1 MKAKTAKI
9 TGQAMK
15 TKKKPEAVRKD
26 KMRQPGGPDALE
38 YQVNIVF
45 DPRDG
50 IYVARVPEL
59 ENCHSHG
66 DTPEQALT
74 NAREAIE
81 LWIETARRRKMP
93 VPEPVSRRKFSG
105 RFVLRTSEDLH
116 ARLARVAMGKGQSMN
131 DLVVEILEQQLKRV
145 G

>member
-1 MKAKTAKI
+1 MRTKTAKI
-9 TGQAMK
+9 RGQAMS
-15 TKKKPEAVRKD
+15 TKKKPETVRKD
-26 KMRQPGGPDALE
+26 RKKQPDRSSVFE

-74 NAREAIE
+74 RAREAIE

-116 ARLARVAMGKGQSMN
+116 ARLAQVAMGKGQSMN
-131 DLVVEILEQQLKRV
+131 DLVVEILEERLRRV

>member
-1 MKAKTAKI
+1 MRKTTAKI
-9 TGQAMK
+9 RGQSMK
-15 TKKKPEAVRKD
+15 TKKKPDTVRKE
-26 KMRQPGGPDALE
+26 KKQRTAVSSVLE
-38 YQVNIVF
+38 YQVNILF

-74 NAREAIE
+74 HAREAIA
-81 LWIETARRRKMP
+81 LWIETAERRRMP

-131 DLVVEILEQQLKRV
+131 ELVVEILEEQLKKV